1 MSMPGL
7 SLEGKVAIVTGAA
20 GRGGMGRAIA
30 LAFAE
35 AGADVAVCDNV
46 VDVDD
51 RNLAAVADEIAR
63 LGRRSL
69 AIQADVSEKSD
80 VDNMARRVVDE
91 LGPIDILVNNAG
103 IVRVS
108 PVLETSEESWDSVID
123 VNLKGCFLCSKAVV
137 KGMMDRRSGSI
148 ISISSMNGLT
158 AFPAPASY
166 SVSKAGIIM
175 LTRSLARELGS
186 YNIRVNA
193 VAPGAMRTDWVAHI
207 EDWPVRPAPRQSTAS
222 EGRIPLNRAGEPS
235 EVASA
240 VLFLASDAASY
251 VTGHTLVVDGGWL
264 A

>member
-1 MSMPGL
+1 MSIPGL

-20 GRGGMGRAIA
+20 GKRGMGWAIA

-35 AGADVAVCDNV
+35 AGADVAVCDYV

-51 RNLAAVADEIAR
+51 RNLEAAAEEVTR

-69 AIQADVSEKSD
+69 AIQADVSKKSD
-80 VDNMARRVVDE
+80 VDNMVQRVNNK
-91 LGPIDILVNNAG
+91 LGPVDILVNNAG
-103 IVRVS
+103 IIRIS
-108 PVLETSEESWDSVID
+108 PVLETDEESWDSVID
-123 VNLKGCFLCSKAVV
+123 VNLKGCFLCSKAVS
-137 KGMMDRRSGSI
+137 KGMVERESGSI
-148 ISISSMNGLT
+148 ISISSINGLT

-166 SVSKAGIIM
+166 SASKAGIIM
-175 LTRSLARELGS
+175 LTRSLARELGGN
-186 YNIRVNA
+186 NIRVNA
-193 VAPGAMRTDWVAHI
+193 VAPGAMLTDWVSHI
-207 EDWPVRPAPRQSTAS
+207 SDMPVQTSPKKSSTS

-251 VTGHTLVVDGGWL
+251 ITGHTLVVDGGWL